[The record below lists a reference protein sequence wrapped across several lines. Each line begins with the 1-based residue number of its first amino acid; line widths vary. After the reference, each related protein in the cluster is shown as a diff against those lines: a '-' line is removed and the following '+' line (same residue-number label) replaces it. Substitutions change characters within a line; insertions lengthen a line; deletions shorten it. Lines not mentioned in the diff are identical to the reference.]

1 MDFSK
6 GLLRLVSELTQH
18 ASFPAD
24 EFERARKPNL
34 EGLAK
39 SEETNGYWAGSLA
52 GVQTDERRLK
62 LIRDAKPGLEKVT
75 QADVQRVAKKY
86 LTEERAWRLVVA
98 PKQ

>member
-1 MDFSK
+1 M
-6 GLLRLVSELTQH
+6 
-18 ASFPAD
+18 
-24 EFERARKPNL
+24 
-34 EGLAK
+34 
-39 SEETNGYWAGSLA
+39 A